1 MEKKLRKFTITTDKD
16 CGGFGYS
23 RIKDNTHYIHT
34 IMLFMFII
42 IWTRPVKT
50 GKKQIARQVSNRCVE
65 INSKFYD
72 VKYYSNIDDLK
83 HIWYRNKL
91 NTFIKITEFS
101 NYKPNWYVINSPD
114 KAKDEIVNDEDI
126 YLFHPDSK
134 LEGYIKD
141 NVFYAVKELSVG

>member
-1 MEKKLRKFTITTDKD
+1 MEKRFRKFTITTEKG
-16 CGGFGYS
+16 CGGIGYT
-23 RIKDNTHYIHT
+23 RIKEETYYIHT

-42 IWTRPVKT
+42 MFPTPIKI

-72 VKYYSNIDDLK
+72 IKYYTEINNLK

-114 KAKDEIVNDEDI
+114 KTKDEIVNDEDI

-141 NVFYAVKELSVG
+141 NVFYAVKALSVG